1 MHFIVN
7 LLDVILNLFAGRVR
21 ALKRGVGR
29 IVVAVALLAVCLEI
43 ALAMI
48 ALICWGLYSLLAPTV
63 GSPGAAFIIAA
74 LLFVPAAAMVMGAKA
89 YME

>member
-1 MHFIVN
+1 VQFIVN
-7 LLDVILNLFAGRVR
+7 LLEAILNLFAGKVR

-29 IVVAVALLAVCLEI
+29 VLVAIALLAVCLEI

-48 ALICWGLYSLLAPTV
+48 ALVCWGLYSLLSPTV